1 MASKRGK
8 RETGT
13 ALICNLAH
21 NLSIIRFSLG
31 LSKLSL
37 SLSHSHSSLPRQ
49 FLTVCPSGTCPL
61 FKACMYVCFAS
72 RQTLRINKLFPIVA
86 TGPTLL
92 PSPSIRRR
100 GLLSQTPATS
110 TASVLVMFFLPAPSP
125 FPLSFP
131 ISPVMAYNRTDSPLP
146 RVSQIIGTKLEK
158 KESETKK
165 KTETKEDKSLL
176 HPTPSC
182 AMPLHQRG
190 SGRSIVPARTST
202 HQSSNMGFRC

>member
-1 MASKRGK
+1 
-8 RETGT
+8 
-13 ALICNLAH
+13 
-21 NLSIIRFSLG
+21 
-31 LSKLSL
+31 
-37 SLSHSHSSLPRQ
+37 
-49 FLTVCPSGTCPL
+49 
-61 FKACMYVCFAS
+61 MYVCFAS

-110 TASVLVMFFLPAPSP
+110 AASVLVMFFLPAPSP

-131 ISPVMAYNRTDSPLP
+131 ISPVMAYNHTDSPLP

-165 KTETKEDKSLL
+165 RQKQKKTS
-176 HPTPSC
+176 
-182 AMPLHQRG
+182 
-190 SGRSIVPARTST
+190 RSSIPHRPARCPCTKGGLVVASYRHVQVHINPPT
-202 HQSSNMGFRC
+202 WVSALDRTCLTCASVQTVC